1 MKSLTKLFVATLVV
15 TAASAFVPSSAF
27 AQASDTEPANAS
39 ANIIAPI
46 TLTKVTD
53 LVFGDIV
60 PNTTAGTVV
69 MDNGGTITGATGGV
83 VALASTRNAATFT
96 VGGQIGRLYTVTP
109 VGNITISNLAGPN
122 MIINPTSDCGGGLCT
137 IGAVGGSAVRVGGTL
152 NVGAAQPAALY
163 TGTFSVTVT
172 YN

>member
-1 MKSLTKLFVATLVV
+1 MKSLAKLFVVAVVV
-15 TAASAFVPSSAF
+15 TATSAFVPSSAF

-69 MDNGGTITGATGGV
+69 MNTAGTITGTTGGV
-83 VALASTRNAATFT
+83 TALASTRNAATFT
-96 VGGQIGRLYTVTP
+96 VAGQKAGSTRFPRLATSPSRTSP
-109 VGNITISNLAGPN
+109 VRT
-122 MIINPTSDCGGGLCT
+122 
-137 IGAVGGSAVRVGGTL
+137 
-152 NVGAAQPAALY
+152 
-163 TGTFSVTVT
+163 
-172 YN
+172 

>member
-1 MKSLTKLFVATLVV
+1 MKSFGKLFVGALVV
-15 TAASAFVPSSAF
+15 TAVSALVPSSAF

-46 TLTKVTD
+46 TLTKTAD

-69 MDNGGTITGATGGV
+69 MNTAGTITGTTGGV
-83 VALASTRNAATFT
+83 TALTSTRGAALFT
-96 VGGQIGRLYTVTP
+96 VAGQAARVYTVTP
-109 VGNITISNLAGPN
+109 VGNITISNVAGPN
-122 MIINPTSDCGGGLCT
+122 MIINSTFDCGGGACT
-137 IGAVGGSAVRVGGTL
+137 VGAAGGSAVRVAGTL

-163 TGTFSVTVT
+163 TGTFNVTVT